1 MELFE
6 KFKKMAEATGAVVE
20 VIKTDKKKLADVI
33 NKAVGSAENIV
44 YAAPVDLDAG
54 LFDDFLSGR
63 EVNTAPTEKDLET
76 ADVGITDAF
85 AAVARTGSICLS
97 LNNNSGTV
105 VSLLP
110 KKHIA
115 VLSYDSIVARPRD
128 VFELPVAAER
138 DFVFISGPS
147 ATADMG
153 ELVRGAHG
161 PAYLHI
167 ILLK

>member
-1 MELFE
+1 MELYK
-6 KFKKMAEATGAVVE
+6 KFKKTAEDTGAVVE
-20 VIKTDKKKLADVI
+20 VIESDKMTLAKAI
-33 NKAVGSAENIV
+33 NDAIGDAVKIV
-44 YAAPVDLDAG
+44 FANPVDLDSG
-54 LFDDFLSGR
+54 LFSTFLLQR
-63 EVNTAPTEKDLET
+63 DVNTNPLEKDLET
-76 ADVGITDAF
+76 AEVGITDAF
-85 AAVARTGSICLS
+85 CAVARTGSICLS
-97 LNNNSGTV
+97 LNNNAGAV

-115 VLSYDSIVARPRD
+115 VLSLDSIVARPRD
-128 VFELPVAAER
+128 VFELPAAIER

-161 PAYLHI
+161 PAFLHI

>member
-1 MELFE
+1 
-6 KFKKMAEATGAVVE
+6 MAEATGAVVE
-20 VIKTDKKKLADVI
+20 VVDANSAALSQALSQ
-33 NKAVGSAENIV
+33 AVGDAENVV
-44 YAAPVDLDAG
+44 YAPPVDLDAA
-54 LFDDFLSGR
+54 LFSDFLNSR
-63 EVNTAPTEKDLET
+63 TVNTNPAENDLKT
-76 ADVGITDAF
+76 ADAGISDAF

-97 LNNNSGTV
+97 LDNNSGAL

-115 VLSYDSIVARPRD
+115 VLSFDSIVARPRD
-128 VFELPVAAER
+128 VFELPAANER

-167 ILLK
+167 ILLKK